1 MKQVLILSQPL
12 RCNYG
17 CLLQA
22 FALQKVV
29 KNLGL
34 EVVTNS
40 NFLRAKRRLS
50 VKKIYNFCLRKT
62 KEVAKIILGCN
73 RMTPQ
78 KYKVISQNT
87 QKFIDK
93 HINSES
99 IDTITEELIDRFD
112 IFIVGSDQ
120 VFRKQYSPVT
130 AYFLEDLK
138 NANDKIKLAYAASF
152 GTDDLSEWTQDE
164 IETCKTLAPKFKAIS
179 VREDSGVEIFKRY
192 FDTKAELVLDPTLLL
207 EKEDYLKTIDEDD
220 SAIKDNVLMCY
231 VLDKTPEKTRIIN
244 QIKNQTGL
252 NLLEIMPEETFNKNT
267 KDITKSIYPS
277 VSKWLAGFRD
287 ASFVITDS
295 FHGTVFSIIFNK
307 PFVCIA
313 NKERGLSRFTSLL
326 KIFGLENRLI
336 FSKEGLSD
344 RILED
349 IDYNK
354 VNAIK
359 LKWQEKSIKFLQDN
373 INKICAA

>member
-17 CLLQA
+17 GLLQA

-29 KNLGL
+29 KNLGF

-40 NFLRAKRRLS
+40 TLLKSKRRLS
-50 VKKIYNFCLRKT
+50 VKKIYNFSLRKA
-62 KEVAKIILGCN
+62 KEVAKIILGYN
-73 RMTPQ
+73 RLTPQ
-78 KYKVISQNT
+78 KFKIISQNT

-93 HINSES
+93 YINTEN
-99 IDTITEELIDRFD
+99 IDTITEEQINRFD

-130 AYFLEDLK
+130 AYFLEALK
-138 NANDKIKLAYAASF
+138 NINDKIKLAYAASF
-152 GTDDLSEWTQDE
+152 GTDHLSEWSQEE
-164 IETCKTLAPKFKAIS
+164 IEICKTLAPKFKAIS

-192 FDTKAELVLDPTLLL
+192 FDTKAAHVLDPTLLL
-207 EKEDYLKTIDEDD
+207 EKEDYLKTIDEED

-231 VLDKTPEKTRIIN
+231 VLDKTPEKTHIIN

-267 KDITKSIYPS
+267 KDITKCIYPS

-336 FSKEGLSD
+336 FSQKDLSEKL
-344 RILED
+344 LEN

-354 VNAIK
+354 VNSVK
-359 LKWQEKSIKFLQDN
+359 REWQAMSIKFLQDN

>member
-1 MKQVLILSQPL
+1 MKRVLILSQPL
-12 RCNYG
+12 HCNYG
-17 CLLQA
+17 GLLQA

-29 KNLGL
+29 KNLGF

-40 NFLRAKRRLS
+40 TLLKSKRRLS
-50 VKKIYNFCLRKT
+50 VKKIYNFSLRKA
-62 KEVAKIILGCN
+62 KEVAKIILGYN
-73 RMTPQ
+73 RLTPQ
-78 KYKVISQNT
+78 KFKIISQNT

-93 HINSES
+93 YINTEN
-99 IDTITEELIDRFD
+99 IDTITEEQINRFD

-130 AYFLEDLK
+130 AYFLEALK
-138 NANDKIKLAYAASF
+138 DINDKIKLAYAASF
-152 GTDDLSEWTQDE
+152 GTDDLSEWSQEE
-164 IETCKTLAPKFKAIS
+164 IEICKTLAPKFKAIS
-179 VREDSGVEIFKRY
+179 VREDSGVEIFKN
-192 FDTKAELVLDPTLLL
+192 FFNTKAVQVLDPTLLL
-207 EKEDYLKTIDEDD
+207 EKEDYLKTIDEED
-220 SAIKDNVLMCY
+220 SAIKVNVLMCY
-231 VLDKTPEKTRIIN
+231 VLDKTPEKTHIIN
-244 QIKNQTGL
+244 QIKNRTGL

-267 KDITKSIYPS
+267 KDITKCIYPS

-336 FSKEGLSD
+336 YSTDGLSEKLVD
-344 RILED
+344 G
-349 IDYNK
+349 IDFER

-359 LKWQEKSIKFLQDN
+359 HIWQKKSFEFLKDN
-373 INKICAA
+373 LNN

>member
-29 KNLGL
+29 KNLGF

-40 NFLRAKRRLS
+40 TFLKSKRRLS
-50 VKKIYNFCLRKT
+50 VKKIYNFSLRKA
-62 KEVAKIILGCN
+62 KEVAKIILGYN
-73 RMTPQ
+73 RLTPQ
-78 KYKVISQNT
+78 KFKIISQNT

-93 HINSES
+93 YINTEN
-99 IDTITEELIDRFD
+99 IDTITEEQINRFD

-130 AYFLEDLK
+130 AYFLETLK
-138 NANDKIKLAYAASF
+138 DINYKIKLAYAASF

-164 IETCKTLAPKFKAIS
+164 IEICKTLAPKFNAIS

-192 FDTKAELVLDPTLLL
+192 FDTKAAHVLDPTLLL
-207 EKEDYLKTIDEDD
+207 EKEDYLKTIDEED

-231 VLDKTPEKTRIIN
+231 VLDKTPEKTHIIN
-244 QIKNQTGL
+244 QIKNQIGL
-252 NLLEIMPEETFNKNT
+252 DLLEIMPEETFNKNT
-267 KDITKSIYPS
+267 KDITKCIYPS

-336 FSKEGLSD
+336 FSPEELSQNLLD
-344 RILED
+344 T

-354 VNAIK
+354 VNSIK
-359 LKWQEKSIKFLQDN
+359 REWQAMSIKFLQDN